1 MNDFSFTQVRSGEHH
16 IQAAWLGD
24 GPLVIFCHGFPGLW
38 YSWRHQM
45 RAVAAAG
52 FKAVALDMRGY
63 GGSSKPANANEYTL
77 DNIRSDLRAVL
88 EAFGQQQ
95 AVFVGADFGAAVV
108 WNMALAEPNLVR
120 ALVVLSVPYDHDYYG
135 YFGQGGTGLSGEPPS
150 KRFADIGR
158 ASFLHAHYF
167 QEPGVA
173 EQELNAQPREFL
185 TRLFWALSAQ
195 GDLRSAFDRG
205 KPGMG
210 YMDVLGPAGTPLP
223 WAWMSETNM
232 DYYVEQFGA
241 SGFTGPLNWYRACD
255 LNWISNRQLIGQPI
269 HQPCLFIAGRNDPV
283 IEMSGPGALEFMRKM
298 APNLKD
304 LLLLENAGHFVQLE
318 QATPVSEAIVHF
330 LERTVRP
337 TNSAQ

>member
-1 MNDFSFTQVRSGEHH
+1 MNDFSFTQVRSGEHY

-45 RAVAAAG
+45 RAGAAAG
-52 FKAVALDMRGY
+52 FKAVAPGY
-63 GGSSKPANANEYTL
+63 EGLRRQQKPANANEYTL

-88 EAFGQQQ
+88 ETFGQQQ

-108 WNMALAEPNLVR
+108 WNMALAEPDLVR

-135 YFGQGGTGLSGEPPS
+135 YFGQGGRGLSGEPPS

-167 QEPGVA
+167 QEPGIA

-205 KPGMG
+205 KPEWATWRSL
-210 YMDVLGPAGTPLP
+210 VRLARPLP
-223 WAWMSETNM
+223 WAWMSETDM
-232 DYYVEQFGA
+232 DYYAQQFGA
-241 SGFTGPLNWYRACD
+241 GGFTGPLNWGIARAT
-255 LNWISNRQLIGQPI
+255 SIGYPI
-269 HQPCLFIAGRNDPV
+269 A
-283 IEMSGPGALEFMRKM
+283 S
-298 APNLKD
+298 
-304 LLLLENAGHFVQLE
+304 LLDSLSINPACSSREGM
-318 QATPVSEAIVHF
+318 T
-330 LERTVRP
+330 R
-337 TNSAQ
+337 